1 MLETSSNTT
10 SARHQPISLL
20 VDPVFRRI
28 WLIGALIGTMRWLDM
43 LVVGIWVFDVTGSA
57 FTVALV
63 TLLRLVPMLAGVFAG
78 ALAERVALQRF
89 LTAAL
94 ALMTLGYL
102 LLAGLAATGAIEV
115 WHVAIGSILAG
126 LYWATEMSVRR
137 TLAGE
142 VAGAPRMAAAMALDW
157 ATFSITRTIG
167 PLVGGGL
174 YVAIGLAGS
183 YLLGALLFGIGAG
196 LAATLAVGRAARAGR
211 RGHVATIILEGFR
224 TARLLPVVM
233 GTLAVSI
240 VLNFFGFPYTSMV
253 PVIGKDVLMATPVA
267 VGLLSSA
274 EGIGALLGS
283 LLLAWLG
290 RPAWLGRGLLGG
302 SAMVLLGAFGFGA
315 SDSYGL
321 SLGALIL
328 LGCGTGIFATTQ
340 STLILTHAPAD
351 QQSRMMGVLTTCIGL
366 GQLGHLHIGLLAG
379 WLGAPGAVLLSAA
392 EGLLL
397 LAFCLWR
404 WPALR
409 RGGA

>member
-1 MLETSSNTT
+1 MLL
-10 SARHQPISLL
+10 A
-20 VDPVFRRI
+20 DPVFRRI

-78 ALAERVALQRF
+78 ALAERLALKRL

-94 ALMTLGYL
+94 LAMTGGYL
-102 LLAGLAATGAIEV
+102 LLAALAASGAIEV
-115 WHVAIGSILAG
+115 WHVAVGAVLAG

-157 ATFSITRTIG
+157 ATFSITRMIG
-167 PLVGGGL
+167 PLAGG
-174 YVAIGLAGS
+174 AIYAAVGLAGS
-183 YLLGALLFGIGAG
+183 YFLGALLFAAG
-196 LAATLAVGRAARAGR
+196 TVLAATLSVGGTARVGRQ
-211 RGHVATIILEGFR
+211 GHVAAVMLEGFH
-224 TARLLPVVM
+224 TARLLPVIM

-253 PVIGKDVLMATPVA
+253 PVIGKDVLKATPVE

-274 EGIGALLGS
+274 EGIGALFGS

-290 RPAWLGRGLLGG
+290 RPAWLGRCLLGG

-315 SDSYGL
+315 SASYAL

-366 GQLGHLHIGLLAG
+366 GQLGHLHVGVLAG
-379 WLGAPGAVLLSAA
+379 WFGAAGAVLLSAA

-397 LAFCLWR
+397 LGLCAWR

>member
-43 LVVGIWVFDVTGSA
+43 LVVGIWVFDVTRSA
-57 FTVALV
+57 FTVAVV

-78 ALAERVALQRF
+78 ALAERLALQRF
-89 LTAAL
+89 LTVAL

-115 WHVAIGSILAG
+115 WHVAIGSVLAG

-196 LAATLAVGRAARAGR
+196 LAATLSVGRAARAGR
-211 RGHVATIILEGFR
+211 QGRVATIILEGFR

-253 PVIGKDVLMATPVA
+253 PVIGKDVLLASPIA

-274 EGIGALLGS
+274 EGIGALFGS

-290 RPAWLGRGLLGG
+290 RSVWLGRCLLAG
-302 SAMVLLGAFGFGA
+302 SAMVLIGAFGFGA
-315 SDSYGL
+315 SANYLL
-321 SLGALIL
+321 SLAALIL

-379 WLGAPGAVLLSAA
+379 WLGAPGAVLLSTA

-397 LAFCLWR
+397 LGLCLWR
-404 WPALR
+404 WPVLW

>member
-1 MLETSSNTT
+1 METSSNTT

-43 LVVGIWVFDVTGSA
+43 LVVGIWVFDVTRSA
-57 FTVALV
+57 FTVAVV

-78 ALAERVALQRF
+78 ALAERLALQRF
-89 LTAAL
+89 LTVAL

-115 WHVAIGSILAG
+115 WHVAIGSVLAG

-196 LAATLAVGRAARAGR
+196 LAATLSVGRAARAGR
-211 RGHVATIILEGFR
+211 QGRVATIILEGFR

-253 PVIGKDVLMATPVA
+253 PVIGKDVLLASPIA

-274 EGIGALLGS
+274 EGIGALFGS

-290 RPAWLGRGLLGG
+290 RSVWLGRCLLAG
-302 SAMVLLGAFGFGA
+302 SAMVLIGAFGFGA
-315 SDSYGL
+315 SANYLL
-321 SLGALIL
+321 SLAALIL

-379 WLGAPGAVLLSAA
+379 WLGAPGAVLLSTA

-397 LAFCLWR
+397 LGLCLWR
-404 WPALR
+404 WPVLW